1 MGLMEYLKD
10 FVTLASIVSLIAI
23 GLLIAL
29 KSGVVAVGGDRCRL
43 VLGNLSHLVVGLA
56 ACLLFLMMI
65 QQLVGLKVHL
75 P

>member
-1 MGLMEYLKD
+1 MGYLEYLKD
-10 FVTLASIVSLIAI
+10 FVTLASILSLFGI
-23 GLLIAL
+23 GLMIAL

-43 VLGNLSHLVVGLA
+43 LLGNLSHLILA
-56 ACLLFLMMI
+56 VATCLLFLMMV